1 MGMGLLGEMLVE
13 RGDISVEQLHTGLAA
28 CRRGRWRLGSCLV
41 HYGFIEEELMLEA
54 LADQLGVPFVSE
66 PMLFEFLESL
76 DAGVLPRSMLRQL
89 RVIPFRM
96 MNDRIQVAMSDPGDA
111 GVIDHIA
118 NFTQLHVEPFIASD
132 RTIEMAIDRAQS
144 YAPPEAADE
153 DLLTDVVLDE
163 DATGSWEDLWAPR
176 LDPDLLLRI
185 RSRPKAAG
193 IVLVASYPSLATVGA
208 VEGKAGGA
216 RIDSRELARLLGNAL
231 TVGEIGEI
239 LMHYG
244 AQRLDRVCLFAIHRG
259 KISGWMS
266 RGLPL
271 DSGDFQSFSV
281 FADVPSIFS
290 ELEGRDCYQGVM
302 PGGPVNDQILRLLGW
317 PAPTEVVVAPVVMA
331 GRPKVYLLG
340 DIPTREIPESSRGEL
355 VSAARGAGEALGT
368 VLQGRV

>member
-41 HYGFIEEELMLEA
+41 HYGFIEEKLMLEA
-54 LADQLGVPFVSE
+54 LADQHGVPFVSE
-66 PMLFEFLESL
+66 PTLFKFLESL
-76 DAGVLPRSMLRQL
+76 EAGVLPRSMLRQL
-89 RVIPFRM
+89 RVIPFRLTK
-96 MNDRIQVAMSDPGDA
+96 DRIQVAMSNPGDA
-111 GVIDHIA
+111 SVIDDIA
-118 NFTQLHVEPFIASD
+118 NFTQLHVEPFVASD

-153 DLLTDVVLDE
+153 DLLTDVVFDE
-163 DATGSWEDLWAPR
+163 GASGSWENLWAPR
-176 LDPDLLLRI
+176 LDPDLLFRI

-193 IVLVASYPSLATVGA
+193 IVLVASYPSLATAGS
-208 VEGKAGGA
+208 VEDKAGGT
-216 RIDSRELARLLGNAL
+216 RTDSRELARLLGNAL
-231 TVGEIGEI
+231 TVSEIGEI

-244 AQRLDRVCLFAIHRG
+244 SQRLDRICLFAVHRG

-271 DSGDFQSFSV
+271 DSGNFQSFSV
-281 FADVPSIFS
+281 FADVPSIFW
-290 ELEGRDCYQGVM
+290 ELEGRECYQGAM
-302 PGGPVNDQILRLLGW
+302 PDGPVNDEILRLLGQ
-317 PAPTEVVVAPVVMA
+317 PAPTEVVVAPVVTA

-355 VSAARGAGEALGT
+355 VSAARGAGEALET